1 MKVLTL
7 FSGAAGG
14 WDLGMQRAGYEPY
27 AACESDPWRRAALQR
42 NFPDTK
48 VYEDVRDVGA
58 ARLLRDFGFLPPVI
72 VGSPPCQDASSANAK
87 GRGVDG
93 ERTGLFFEAIRIV
106 AECRPVWC
114 CFENVP
120 GLRARGVDRV
130 LAGLEEAGYACWP
143 LVVGAVHAGAP
154 HRRNRVWIVAADLSR
169 VGCGQG
175 PSGRP
180 DPGHSGEPE
189 QALQDAG
196 ARPDAYGQGQHA
208 VAEHGEVGGL
218 AGNGGT
224 PADANGGV
232 EQDGRLVTTGR
243 RKRGAE
249 ADAGA
254 WAPPD
259 AGGLAL
265 WQQPGRGGG
274 GADGTGTAEPRA
286 DGPFDG
292 WNGGPPGFGRVD
304 DGLPRGVARAA
315 LAAYGDAVV
324 PQITEAIGR
333 AMRGLM
339 PC

>member
-1 MKVLTL
+1 
-7 FSGAAGG
+7 
-14 WDLGMQRAGYEPY
+14 MQRAGYEPY

-154 HRRNRVWIVAADLSR
+154 HRRNRVWL
-169 VGCGQG
+169 VGV
-175 PSGRP
+175 R
-180 DPGHSGEPE
+180 
-189 QALQDAG
+189 A
-196 ARPDAYGQGQHA
+196 DAYADGCVEPDRRT
-208 VAEHGEVGGL
+208 VA
-218 AGNGGT
+218 
-224 PADANGGV
+224 
-232 EQDGRLVTTGR
+232 TGR
-243 RKRGAE
+243 RERGAE

-254 WAPPD
+254 WAPAD
-259 AGGLAL
+259 ASGLAL

-274 GADGTGTAEPRA
+274 ADGAGAAEPRDDGAAGVAADADEARRA
-286 DGPFDG
+286 DGCLEPGLREAQEPVDRCAFAQAWPD
-292 WNGGPPGFGRVD
+292 WNGGFAGFGRVD

-333 AMRGLM
+333 AMRALL
-339 PC
+339 P